1 MISDSPGEITV
12 LLRAWH
18 DGDNRAL
25 EHLIDQVNKGLQR
38 IAGTFMSREDPGHLL
53 QSTALINE
61 AYLRLLTMQTVDWQ
75 NRSHFFAVSSQVMR
89 HILTDYARS
98 RQALK
103 RGGDVQRV
111 DASYG
116 FDMAMQTDPD
126 LVAINDALYD
136 LARLDSRK
144 SQVVELKF
152 YGGLNFEEIAGV
164 LEVSEVT
171 VRRDWQFAKSWLLR
185 ELTRESRLER

>member
-1 MISDSPGEITV
+1 MISDSPGDITV

-25 EHLIDQVNKGLQR
+25 EHLIDQVNRGLQR
-38 IAGTFMSREDPGHLL
+38 IAGTFMSREDPSHVL
-53 QSTALINE
+53 QNTALINE
-61 AYLRLLTMQTVDWQ
+61 AYLRLLTMQKVDWQ
-75 NRSHFFAVSSQVMR
+75 NRSHFFAVSSQIMR

-103 RGGDVQRV
+103 RGGDVERV
-111 DASYG
+111 YTSFGLDTAIAS
-116 FDMAMQTDPD
+116 DPD
-126 LVAINDALYD
+126 LVAIDDALYD

-152 YGGLNFEEIAGV
+152 YGGLNFEEIASV
-164 LEVSEVT
+164 LEVSEIT
-171 VRRDWQFAKSWLLR
+171 ARRDWQFAKSWLLR
-185 ELTRESRLER
+185 ELTREHRLER

>member
-1 MISDSPGEITV
+1 MISDSPGDITV

-18 DGDNRAL
+18 DGDNHAL
-25 EHLIDQVNKGLQR
+25 EHLIDQVHRGLQR
-38 IAGTFMSREDPGHLL
+38 IAGTFMSREDPSHVL
-53 QSTALINE
+53 QNTALINE
-61 AYLRLLTMQTVDWQ
+61 AYLRLLTMQKVDWQ
-75 NRSHFFAVSSQVMR
+75 SRSHFFAVSSQVMR

-98 RQALK
+98 RQSLK

-111 DASYG
+111 DASFS
-116 FDMAMQTDPD
+116 FDIAMQSDPD
-126 LVAINDALYD
+126 LVAIDDALYD
-136 LARLDSRK
+136 LARIDSRK

-152 YGGLNFEEIAGV
+152 YGGLNFEEIASV

-185 ELTRESRLER
+185 ELTRERSLER

>member
-1 MISDSPGEITV
+1 MISDAPGEITV

-18 DGDNRAL
+18 DGDTHAL
-25 EHLIDQVNKGLQR
+25 EHLIGQVNTGLQR
-38 IAGTFMSREDPGHLL
+38 IAGTFMSRENPSHVL
-53 QSTALINE
+53 QNTALINE
-61 AYLRLLTMQTVDWQ
+61 AYLRLLTMQKVNWQ
-75 NRSHFFAVSSQVMR
+75 SRSHFFAVSSQVMR

-111 DASYG
+111 DASFG
-116 FDMAMQTDPD
+116 LDMAIQSDPD
-126 LVAINDALYD
+126 LVAIDDALYD
-136 LARLDSRK
+136 LARLDQRK

-152 YGGLNFEEIAGV
+152 YGGLNFEEIACV

-185 ELTRESRLER
+185 ELTRERRLER

>member
-1 MISDSPGEITV
+1 MISDSPGDITV

-25 EHLIDQVNKGLQR
+25 EHLIDQVNRGLQR
-38 IAGTFMSREDPGHLL
+38 IAGTFMSREDPSHVL
-53 QSTALINE
+53 QNTALINE
-61 AYLRLLTMQTVDWQ
+61 AYLRLLTMQKVDWQ
-75 NRSHFFAVSSQVMR
+75 NRSHFFAVSSQIMR

-103 RGGDVQRV
+103 RGGDVERV
-111 DASYG
+111 YASFG
-116 FDMAMQTDPD
+116 LDTAIASDPD
-126 LVAINDALYD
+126 LVAIDDALYD

-152 YGGLNFEEIAGV
+152 YGGLNFEEIASV
-164 LEVSEVT
+164 LEVSEIT
-171 VRRDWQFAKSWLLR
+171 ARRDWQFAKSWLLR
-185 ELTRESRLER
+185 ELTREHRLER